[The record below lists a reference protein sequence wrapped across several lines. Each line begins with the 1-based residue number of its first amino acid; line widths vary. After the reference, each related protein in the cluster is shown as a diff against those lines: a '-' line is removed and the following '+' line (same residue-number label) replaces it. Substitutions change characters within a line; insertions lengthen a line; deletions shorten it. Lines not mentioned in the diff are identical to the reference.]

1 MKAGEE
7 IESKETVQSGGPLK
21 GREINWK
28 RSVLDIINGN
38 FLAREYSIR
47 QAPFVLFLALV
58 TLLYISNNYFA
69 ESKIREI
76 SRINNELKELR
87 SEYITTKSKLMFMTK
102 QSEVAVMAEEM
113 GIGIKPATRAPKKI
127 IVDNFNQEEE

>member
-1 MKAGEE
+1 MKAGAENT
-7 IESKETVQSGGPLK
+7 ETTAQPK

-47 QAPFVLFLALV
+47 QAPYVLFLAFV

-76 SRINNELKELR
+76 SKINNELKELR
-87 SEYITTKSKLMFMTK
+87 SEYITSKSKLMFMTK
-102 QSEVAVMAEEM
+102 QSEIAVMSEEM
-113 GIGIKPATRAPKKI
+113 GIGIKPATTAPKKI
-127 IVDNFNQEEE
+127 IIESRDESE